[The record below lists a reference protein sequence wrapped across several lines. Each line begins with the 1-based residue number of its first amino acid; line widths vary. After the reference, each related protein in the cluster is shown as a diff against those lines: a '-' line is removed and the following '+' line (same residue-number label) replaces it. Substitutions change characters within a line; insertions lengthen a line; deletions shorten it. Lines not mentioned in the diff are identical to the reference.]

1 MKPFGG
7 KRLAALAL
15 GALLCLCQAGCSFT
29 GLDAQNLMSPP
40 RANLEQ
46 QGIYELLQEGDS
58 QELTFVYPKRGENR
72 SAIIMK
78 DWTGDGV
85 SDAVGFVSTE
95 GGGVRVSFLEKYQ
108 ERWRTAASFVN
119 AATQVDLVTF
129 GDVNGDGA
137 QDVLIGWGS
146 AAGTTGRTAA
156 VSAYLYRDG
165 DVTETLLGT
174 YGEMAVTDF
183 DGDGVSE
190 VFTVDKYVAA
200 EEEGAEA
207 LPAQAHIYAWQDGA
221 LQELHTAS
229 ADNSITSYTAIHFGK
244 LGRDLSAVVV
254 DGAKADGSMTTQV
267 FTLEDG
273 LLLNSPAGVNSE
285 SYQNPFSR
293 PSAAVFT
300 SQDVNGDG
308 LLEIPVASQ
317 LPAIPEDVSLDSTG
331 FLVEW
336 VNADTSGNYETA
348 LTALM
353 NLGENYWFRLP
364 ASLVGKISASNNT
377 AARSVTYTEV
387 VTGEDGSQLLGSPLF
402 TIRVFTRSAWDSRG
416 ETSGYEQLA
425 AQGDLVFGIQTLT
438 QDAEHLRAIAQI
450 RSQFHVTLE

>member
-1 MKPFGG
+1 MKPFDG

-156 VSAYLYRDG
+156 VSAYLFSEG
-165 DVTETLLGT
+165 EITEYPLGT

-183 DGDGVSE
+183 DGDGVNE
-190 VFTVDKYVAA
+190 VFTIDKYLPP
-200 EEEGAEA
+200 EGEEGEASPAMARVYRFVDGQVRAVASAE
-207 LPAQAHIYAWQDGA
+207 
-221 LQELHTAS
+221 
-229 ADNSITSYTAIHFGK
+229 ADNSITNYTALSFGK
-244 LGRDLSAVVV
+244 LSAQLPGVAV
-254 DGAKADGSMTTQV
+254 DGAKADGSMTTQL
-267 FTLEDG
+267 FFFDG
-273 LLLNSPAGVNSE
+273 QGSLQNLPEGVNGE
-285 SYQNPFSR
+285 NYQNPFSR
-293 PSAAVFT
+293 PSTTSFT
-300 SQDVNGDG
+300 CRDINEDG
-308 LLEIPVASQ
+308 ILEF
-317 LPAIPEDVSLDSTG
+317 PAVSLLPGISSDVTPDSTSY
-331 FLVEW
+331 LVEW
-336 VNADTSGNYETA
+336 RTLDKNGDFRAVLYAM
-348 LTALM
+348 M
-353 NLGENYWFRLP
+353 NPRENYWFQVPMWLRQQL
-364 ASLVGKISASNNT
+364 SASNNT
-377 AARSVTYTEV
+377 STRTVTYTQV
-387 VTGEDGSQLLGSPLF
+387 VDQEEGDQPL
-402 TIRVFTRSAWDSRG
+402 
-416 ETSGYEQLA
+416 
-425 AQGDLVFGIQTLT
+425 
-438 QDAEHLRAIAQI
+438 
-450 RSQFHVTLE
+450 

>member
-1 MKPFGG
+1 MKAFDG

-156 VSAYLYRDG
+156 VSAYLS
-165 DVTETLLGT
+165 LI
-174 YGEMAVTDF
+174 
-183 DGDGVSE
+183 
-190 VFTVDKYVAA
+190 
-200 EEEGAEA
+200 
-207 LPAQAHIYAWQDGA
+207 HI
-221 LQELHTAS
+221 
-229 ADNSITSYTAIHFGK
+229 
-244 LGRDLSAVVV
+244 
-254 DGAKADGSMTTQV
+254 
-267 FTLEDG
+267 
-273 LLLNSPAGVNSE
+273 
-285 SYQNPFSR
+285 
-293 PSAAVFT
+293 
-300 SQDVNGDG
+300 
-308 LLEIPVASQ
+308 
-317 LPAIPEDVSLDSTG
+317 
-331 FLVEW
+331 
-336 VNADTSGNYETA
+336 
-348 LTALM
+348 
-353 NLGENYWFRLP
+353 
-364 ASLVGKISASNNT
+364 
-377 AARSVTYTEV
+377 
-387 VTGEDGSQLLGSPLF
+387 
-402 TIRVFTRSAWDSRG
+402 
-416 ETSGYEQLA
+416 
-425 AQGDLVFGIQTLT
+425 
-438 QDAEHLRAIAQI
+438 
-450 RSQFHVTLE
+450 